1 MLTQSEFEELIWF
14 NMADGEWVSTK
25 PAAKARND
33 VVPAPYE
40 HPSLTNRFN
49 DFAMFYDNDFIGYLN
64 KRDLADYVNYLKSKK
79 IDVTLLRFHNSS
91 SRAHSL

>member
-1 MLTQSEFEELIWF
+1 MLTQSEFEELIWYE
-14 NMADGEWVSTK
+14 MEQVSTK
-25 PAAKARND
+25 PAAKVRND
-33 VVPAPYE
+33 AVSTPYE

-49 DFAMFYDNDFIGYLN
+49 DFAMFYNNDFIGYLD

-79 IDVTLLRFHNSS
+79 IDVTLLRFYKSS